1 MRDSLWQGQ
10 QQRLV
15 TKMPAPADTAPRMA
29 NGPAQEENRRVWQ
42 WPEETSLCEREE
54 SFDHTAWGSFVRR
67 NENLEKLLYYTLY
80 TYFLVQSVGQLFQTN
95 PLGS

>member
-42 WPEETSLCEREE
+42 
-54 SFDHTAWGSFVRR
+54 
-67 NENLEKLLYYTLY
+67 
-80 TYFLVQSVGQLFQTN
+80 
-95 PLGS
+95 